1 MSTPNFIHTVEML
14 DTSLCDD
21 LIKYYH
27 KSSEYKQE
35 GVVSGGLKPNS
46 KTSTDVTIFPN
57 STNKTIVTYLEFI
70 NQVLGSYKE
79 TYDAFMYPVC
89 FAEGMNIQYYEPGEG
104 FPKWHC
110 ERGMYQTNQRALAFM
125 TYLNDV
131 SDGGGTEWLYQE
143 KKLQPK
149 KGLTAIWPTDF
160 THTHRGIISPTET
173 KIIITGWFNYV
184 DVVAAHRYY
193 TTEYGK
199 VITQLKENPDA
210 KININLE
217 DKLNGEIQ

>member
-1 MSTPNFIHTVEML
+1 MTDFIHTVEML

-21 LIKYYH
+21 LINYYH
-27 KSSEYKQE
+27 ESSEYKQK
-35 GVVSGGLKPNS
+35 GVVSGGLRPDS

-57 STNKTIVTYLEFI
+57 STNETIVTYLKFI
-70 NQVLGSYKE
+70 NQVLESYKE

-110 ERGMYQTNQRALAFM
+110 ERRMNQSNQRALAFM
-125 TYLNDV
+125 TYLNALT
-131 SDGGGTEWLYQE
+131 DGGGTEWLYQE
-143 KKLQPK
+143 KILQPK

-210 KININLE
+210 KVSLNLE
-217 DKLNGEIQ
+217 DKLNG

>member
-1 MSTPNFIHTVEML
+1 MMPDFIHTVQML

-21 LIKYYH
+21 LVDYYH
-27 KSSEYKQE
+27 KSGEYKQK
-35 GVVSGGLKPNS
+35 GVVSGGLRPDS

-57 STNKTIVTYLEFI
+57 STDKTIVTYLEFV
-70 NQVLGSYKE
+70 NQALGSYKE
-79 TYDAFMYPVC
+79 TFDAFMYPVC

-110 ERGMYQTNQRALAFM
+110 ERGMNQSNQRALAFM

-131 SDGGGTEWLYQE
+131 TDGGETEWLYQE
-143 KKLQPK
+143 KKLQAK

-160 THTHRGIISPTET
+160 THTHRGIISPTQT

-184 DVVAAHRYY
+184 DVVGAHRYY
-193 TTEYGK
+193 TSEYAK

-210 KININLE
+210 KVSLNLE
-217 DKLNGEIQ
+217 DKLNG

>member
-1 MSTPNFIHTVEML
+1 MMSDFIHTVEML

-21 LIKYYH
+21 LIEYYH
-27 KSSEYKQE
+27 ESGEYKQK
-35 GVVSGGLKPNS
+35 GVVSGGLKPDS

-70 NQVLGSYKE
+70 NQVLESYKE

-160 THTHRGIISPTET
+160 THTHRGIVSPTET

-210 KININLE
+210 KVSLNLE
-217 DKLNGEIQ
+217 DKLNG

>member
-1 MSTPNFIHTVEML
+1 MMSDFIHTVEML

-21 LIKYYH
+21 LVEYYH
-27 KSSEYKQE
+27 KSSEYKQK
-35 GVVSGGLKPNS
+35 GVVSGGLRPDS

-57 STNKTIVTYLEFI
+57 STDKTIVTYLEFV

-110 ERGMYQTNQRALAFM
+110 ERGMNQSNQRALAFM

-131 SDGGGTEWLYQE
+131 TDGGETEWLYQE
-143 KKLQPK
+143 KKLTPK

-184 DVVAAHRYY
+184 DVVGAHRYY
-193 TTEYGK
+193 TSEYGK
-199 VITQLKENPDA
+199 VIHQLKENPDMEV
-210 KININLE
+210 KINLE
-217 DKLNGEIQ
+217 DKLNG

>member
-1 MSTPNFIHTVEML
+1 MMSDFIHTVEML

-21 LIKYYH
+21 LIDYYH
-27 KSSEYKQE
+27 KSSEYKQK
-35 GVVSGGLKPNS
+35 GVVSGGLRPDS

-57 STNKTIVTYLEFI
+57 STDETIVTYLKFV

-79 TYDAFMYPVC
+79 AYDAFMYPVC

-131 SDGGGTEWLYQE
+131 TDGGETEWLYQDR
-143 KKLQPK
+143 KLTPK

-184 DVVAAHRYY
+184 DVVGAHRYY
-193 TTEYGK
+193 TSEYAK
-199 VITQLKENPDA
+199 VITQMKDNPDMEVSL
-210 KININLE
+210 NLE
-217 DKLNGEIQ
+217 DKLNG